1 MDGILI
7 EQVLVNLFENAVLH
21 GKTTSRIMIAV
32 EEDEEQV
39 KVAVE
44 DNGQGIREELL
55 PDIFNGMLR
64 PEKGKVSDSKRNM
77 GIGLSV
83 CSTIIKAHGS
93 AIKAANRPQGGAI
106 FSFGLKMEEN
116 EYVE

>member
-1 MDGILI
+1 MVPMDGILI

-21 GKTTSRIMIAV
+21 GKTTSRIMISV

-55 PDIFNGMLR
+55 PDIFNGMLQ

-83 CSTIIKAHGS
+83 CNTIIKAHKGNMT
-93 AIKAANRPQGGAI
+93 AENIKDSGAR
-106 FSFGLKMEEN
+106 FTFWLPK
-116 EYVE
+116 